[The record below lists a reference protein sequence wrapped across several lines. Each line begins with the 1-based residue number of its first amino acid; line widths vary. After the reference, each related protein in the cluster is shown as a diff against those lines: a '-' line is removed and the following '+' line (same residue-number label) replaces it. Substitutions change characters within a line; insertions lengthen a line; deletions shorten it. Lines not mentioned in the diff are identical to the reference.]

1 MVYIFPR
8 VIFPRPSSAW
18 GSKVTTTGKTHGAS
32 STPFYEF
39 KIRWRSILTSSEIY
53 AFLYGFNTSNSTL
66 DYEIDYQRMRTYFLL
81 LGTIVSG
88 QRLNLCQREINQGRN
103 WTCDHWWDKSN
114 GSCEFQC
121 CDRCLRRLSVIDSA
135 IQVLPQYKF
144 IFRPVSTISLKD

>member
-1 MVYIFPR
+1 MYFGPIC
-8 VIFPRPSSAW
+8 AW

-53 AFLYGFNTSNSTL
+53 AFLYGFNSSNSTL

-88 QRLNLCQREINQGRN
+88 QRLNLCQREINAGRFFEVIF
-103 WTCDHWWDKSN
+103 DHLWVDWIQLIFSGTAVWILWLFK
-114 GSCEFQC
+114 E
-121 CDRCLRRLSVIDSA
+121 LSVNKKRFMNSA
-135 IQVLPQYKF
+135 LC
-144 IFRPVSTISLKD
+144 SLDRLR

>member
-1 MVYIFPR
+1 MPFKVRCVYLMYFGPIC
-8 VIFPRPSSAW
+8 AW

-53 AFLYGFNTSNSTL
+53 AFLYGFNSSNSTL

-88 QRLNLCQREINQGRN
+88 QRLNLCQREINAGRFF
-103 WTCDHWWDKSN
+103 
-114 GSCEFQC
+114 E
-121 CDRCLRRLSVIDSA
+121 VI
-135 IQVLPQYKF
+135 F
-144 IFRPVSTISLKD
+144 TICG